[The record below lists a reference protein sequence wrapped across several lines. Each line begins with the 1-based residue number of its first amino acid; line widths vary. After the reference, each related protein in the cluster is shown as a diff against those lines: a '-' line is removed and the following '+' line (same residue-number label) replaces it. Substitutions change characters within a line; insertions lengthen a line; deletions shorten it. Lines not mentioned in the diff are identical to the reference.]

1 MTEAEGR
8 TCRRRRCTA
17 NTLHES
23 CDDCTVTRPARRLA
37 GEGTLRH
44 NVLLRPLTGSVRHG
58 GGSGVPCVGEPA
70 DVRESPRTP
79 AEVMHRRLACCCLF
93 TTPATISVMSI
104 RASRPLLL
112 LALALLT
119 VSTSGCFLRRP
130 DFMIRTHPREVVLP
144 DGTRAQLADRA
155 AELEAQLVNGTVR
168 GDERERAQRDL
179 ATLRTRLEKGDFQVG
194 DQIVV
199 TISREQVAVDTAT
212 VREGLLIRLASQ
224 GELPDLPLA
233 GVLRSE
239 VQPRVQAH
247 LDRFVKDFTVR
258 VTLLTRLGVMGGVSR
273 PGYYGVSPDRP
284 VTDILMAAGGPSPMA
299 KLDRVTIRRNG
310 RLIVKGSQWQTA
322 VREGTTIA
330 ELGLQPGDEIAVEQ
344 MGQRM
349 PTFQY
354 VQIGLF
360 AVSAAFALIQL
371 LQFIYAEE

>member
-1 MTEAEGR
+1 
-8 TCRRRRCTA
+8 
-17 NTLHES
+17 
-23 CDDCTVTRPARRLA
+23 
-37 GEGTLRH
+37 
-44 NVLLRPLTGSVRHG
+44 
-58 GGSGVPCVGEPA
+58 
-70 DVRESPRTP
+70 
-79 AEVMHRRLACCCLF
+79 
-93 TTPATISVMSI
+93 MSI

-130 DFMIRTHPREVVLP
+130 DFMIRTHPREVPLP

-155 AELEAQLVNGTVR
+155 AELEAQLASGSVR

-194 DQIVV
+194 DQLIVTV
-199 TISREQVAVDTAT
+199 SREEVSLDTAT
-212 VREGLLIRLASQ
+212 VREGLQIRLASK
-224 GELPDLPLA
+224 GELPDVPLA

-247 LDRFVKDFTVR
+247 LDRYLKDFTVR
-258 VTLLTRLGVMGGVSR
+258 VTLLTRLQVLGGVGR
-273 PGYYGVSPDRP
+273 PGYYALSPDRP
-284 VTDILMAAGGPSPMA
+284 VTDILMEAGGPSPMA
-299 KLDRVTIRRNG
+299 RLDRVTIRRNG
-310 RLIVKGSQWQTA
+310 KLIVKGSQWRTA

-349 PTFQY
+349 PTWQL

-360 AVSAAFALIQL
+360 GVSAVFAFIQL